1 MRVQSNDGGG
11 LKSSTSRGE
20 AELRE
25 GGQGADELVHSF
37 LADSSSTAISA
48 AALQEFFNQNR
59 HDGMGNV
66 EFGEP
71 KDINE
76 RDLKDFRSWIRH
88 ATPDWPVHVY

>member
-48 AALQEFFNQNR
+48 AALEEFFNQNR

-66 EFGEP
+66 
-71 KDINE
+71 DINE